1 MNKAILMG
9 RLTKD
14 PELRMVKDSIS
25 VCSFTIAVDRKYKNA
40 NGVRE
45 ADFIP
50 IVCWRA
56 TADFVAKYFK
66 KGQRIA
72 VVGSLQ
78 VRSWEDADGKRNYIT
93 EVVADEVFFADSKQ
107 GGYDNASSGRA
118 PSSASSVS
126 SAPSVS
132 EDDLPFSMKD
142 AVPSVPRK
150 ENKEGSAFEKAAQ
163 NALSQKSEED
173 SILDDIFGG

>member
-56 TADFVAKYFK
+56 TADFVSKYFK

-78 VRSWEDADGKRNYIT
+78 VRSWEDESGKRNYIT

-118 PSSASSVS
+118 PSSA
-126 SAPSVS
+126 PSVS

-142 AVPSVPRK
+142 AVPSAPRK